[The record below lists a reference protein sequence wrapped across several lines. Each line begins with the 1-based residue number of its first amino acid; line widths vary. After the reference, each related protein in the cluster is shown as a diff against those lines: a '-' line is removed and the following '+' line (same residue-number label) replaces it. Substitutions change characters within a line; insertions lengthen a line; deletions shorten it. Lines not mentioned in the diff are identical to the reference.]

1 MNALN
6 FPLTEAWPDGNLTG
20 ITGGAMFRSSV
31 AAIFLFLAV
40 ILLPG
45 PARADLPKKHI
56 LYLNSYHHGY
66 QWSDSILEGVRSVLN
81 RSGYVIDLQIE
92 YMDAKKYHYDHVTGM
107 LLRLYREKF
116 ANERFDM
123 VMVSDNNAFTFASH
137 YRDELFPGVPLVFC
151 GVNDVQPGEVEALG
165 NVTGV
170 VENFALERTID
181 VALKLHPET
190 RRMVVISDQSTT
202 GAAIREQVEDAM
214 PRYADR
220 LEVEYWS
227 RLSMAEMLDR
237 VKLLPPGTLLFFI
250 PIYQTVGGRTFTS
263 VELMEAIYQRSRVPI
278 YTAWEFLLGHGAVGG
293 WMISGYRHG
302 QLAASM
308 ALRVLGG
315 EPIGSIPI
323 HYEPFGEYGF
333 DYQVLQRVG
342 LEQSQLPEGSRIINL
357 PKAFY
362 EMPKELFWTI
372 IVSFCLMCVIVV
384 FLVLTMIER
393 RKVERKIKD
402 QLAFQETLMDAI
414 PQLVSWKDEEGR
426 YLGVNRAYA
435 EFFGLEDGQSAVGR
449 STSDIVSDDEYAQW
463 ATTADEAVILRRDVY
478 RKVRRKL
485 LNAEGSQAWLEV
497 NKVAI
502 RDRSG
507 RIVGVLS
514 TAENITKELDLE
526 TQLLQSQKLEA
537 IGTLAGGI
545 AHDFNNILT
554 SIINSTEL
562 AVGDLAEG
570 SVTRRDLERVLK
582 AARRG
587 GRVVNQILAF
597 SRPSTEGFRSTDV
610 GAVVAEVLG
619 LMEASMPSTIEV
631 RSSVEPG
638 LGGVLADPTQLHQ
651 VAMNLCTNAYHALR
665 ESGGTIEARVEGVI
679 LGEEDARRIGV
690 PEGEYVRMAVED
702 NGPGIP
708 PEIMDKIFDPF
719 FSTKDKTEGTGL
731 GLAVVHGIVHSHRG
745 GLQVRPRDG
754 GGTVFEVYLPRTGED
769 RREDEAAR
777 PGPSSG
783 WARILFVEDDEDQ
796 LDTTPRLLQT
806 MGFSVEGEG
815 DPANAAALVADDPH
829 RFDLVITDYD
839 MPGMSGIQL
848 ARRLAEV
855 APDLPVILVSGREDA
870 VVAAS
875 HLPNIRRV
883 VIKPYDK
890 DDLSNAMS
898 GVLGTA

>member
-1 MNALN
+1 
-6 FPLTEAWPDGNLTG
+6 
-20 ITGGAMFRSSV
+20 MFSAKV
-31 AAIFLFLAV
+31 ATVLLFIAAC
-40 ILLPG
+40 LLPG
-45 PARADLPKKHI
+45 PGLADQTKKHI

-66 QWSDSILEGVRSVLN
+66 QWSDAILEGVRSEMN
-81 RSGYVIDLQIE
+81 KSGYVIDLQIE
-92 YMDAKKYHYDHVTGM
+92 YMDAKKYNYEHVTGM

-123 VMVSDNNAFTFASH
+123 VMVSDNNAFTFVSH

-151 GVNDVQPGEVEALG
+151 GVNDVKPGEVEALG

-170 VENFALERTID
+170 VENFALDRTMD
-181 VALKLHPET
+181 EALRLHPYT
-190 RRMVVISDQSTT
+190 RRMVVVSDESTT
-202 GAAIREQVEDAM
+202 GVAIRKQVEDAM

-220 LEVEYWS
+220 LKIEYWS
-227 RLSMAEMLDR
+227 QLSMAEMLDR
-237 VKLLPPGTLLFFI
+237 AKALPPDTMLFFI

-263 VELMEAIYQRSRVPI
+263 VEVMEAIYENSRVPI

-293 WMISGYRHG
+293 WLISGYKHG

-315 EPIGSIPI
+315 EPISSIPI
-323 HYEPFGEYGF
+323 HYAPFGEYVF
-333 DYQVLQRVG
+333 DYNVLKRLGVD
-342 LEQSQLPEGSRIINL
+342 ESQLPEGSRIINL

-362 EMPKELFWTI
+362 ELPKELFWTI
-372 IVSFCLMCVIVV
+372 MVSFCLLCVIVV

-414 PQLVSWKDEEGR
+414 PQLVSWKDAAGR
-426 YLGVNRAYA
+426 YLGVNRAFA
-435 EFFGLEDGQSAVGR
+435 EFFGLEDSQSAVGR
-449 STSDIVSDDEYAQW
+449 HTSEIVSDAEYAQW
-463 ATTADEAVILRRDVY
+463 ASNADEAVTLRRDVY

-485 LNAEGSQAWLEV
+485 LDAGGTQAWLEV

-619 LMEASMPSTIEV
+619 LVEASMPSTIEV

-638 LGGVLADPTQLHQ
+638 LGCVLADPTQLHQ
-651 VAMNLCTNAYHALR
+651 VVMNLCTNAYHALR
-665 ESGGTIEARVEGVI
+665 ERGGVIEARVGGVV
-679 LGEEDARRIGV
+679 LGEEEARRIGV

-708 PEIMDKIFDPF
+708 PDILDKIFDPF

-745 GLQVRPRDG
+745 GLQVRSRDG
-754 GGTVFEVYLPRTGED
+754 GGTVFEIYLPRAGEERGEEEVVRSGPATGW
-769 RREDEAAR
+769 
-777 PGPSSG
+777 G
-783 WARILFVEDDEDQ
+783 RILFVEDDQDQ

-806 MGFSVEGEG
+806 LGFSVEGVR
-815 DPANAAALVADDPH
+815 DPASAESMVADDPH

-855 APDLPVILVSGREDA
+855 APDLPIILVSGREDA
-870 VVAAS
+870 VVAAA

-890 DDLSNAMS
+890 DDLSAAMA
-898 GVLGTA
+898 GVLGSA